1 MPYAPCRSCVF
12 LHVPTLIDIISTR
25 QETGHLSAHLFPLG
39 GIIWP
44 SFPAT
49 DFHRACKNFITM
61 ETLLSWHLFRIGW
74 SYSLASKVMGQGRYW
89 PPILWKPRWWVTLT
103 MSIFFRN
110 IQHLSAFFYCENRF
124 IFFSLKEHQ
133 KCQLKLAA
141 VRLWHAFSRH

>member
-1 MPYAPCRSCVF
+1 MPPVDPVSFSMFPRWLTLSPPSNRWGIF
-12 LHVPTLIDIISTR
+12 LPIFS
-25 QETGHLSAHLFPLG
+25 PLG
-39 GIIWP
+39 ALFGP
-44 SFPAT
+44 LTAT
-49 DFHRACKNFITM
+49 DFHRACKNLITM

-141 VRLWHAFSRH
+141 VRLWRAFTRH